1 APGAVRLH
9 QHRQHGLPRNDHH
22 GSRRSKRRLDSDGI
36 RRIQVAKQSGLGD
49 ALYVGGYDIGADI
62 SAISSLSTPRETL
75 PSTGI
80 TAFAMERLYGKRDG
94 MAEFTAYFNPA
105 AGQAHEV
112 LSALPTADVHLMYLR
127 GQGLGNAAVGLVGKQ
142 VDYAPNRSDDGSL
155 TMGVSVQSNSYGID
169 WGQQLTTG
177 RQTDASAA

>member
-1 APGAVRLH
+1 
-9 QHRQHGLPRNDHH
+9 
-22 GSRRSKRRLDSDGI
+22 
-36 RRIQVAKQSGLGD
+36 
-49 ALYVGGYDIGADI
+49 
-62 SAISSLSTPRETL
+62 
-75 PSTGI
+75 
-80 TAFAMERLYGKRDG
+80 
-94 MAEFTAYFNPA
+94 NPA

-112 LSALPTADVHLMYLR
+112 LWALPTADVHLMYLR

-177 RQTDASAA
+177 RQTDASAADSDSIDTTASADFGF